1 MDWVVECQNLTKRFG
16 DKTVVDN
23 LSLQVAR
30 GEVFGV
36 LGPDG
41 AGKTT
46 TFRMVIGLVDPTA
59 GAARVLG
66 FDTRTQTQI
75 VRERIGYVSQR
86 FSLYGDLTIA
96 ENVDFFADLYQVP
109 PADRIERSRRLLEAS
124 RLTGFE
130 DRLARDL
137 SGGMKQKLALTCAL
151 IHTPEVLFLDEPTT
165 GVDPVSRREFWDIL
179 YRLVGQGMTLV
190 VSTPFMDEAVRCDRV
205 AFLHQGRLLA
215 CGTPDS
221 LAKGG
226 DGDTAKGLEQ
236 AFVEMTG
243 SADHASD

>member
-46 TFRMVIGLVDPTA
+46 TFRMVIGIVDPTA

-66 FDTRTQTQI
+66 FDTRTQTQV

-109 PADRIERSRRLLEAS
+109 PSDRIERSRRLLEAS

-205 AFLHQGRLLA
+205 ALLHQGRLLA

-221 LAKGG
+221 LAKGR